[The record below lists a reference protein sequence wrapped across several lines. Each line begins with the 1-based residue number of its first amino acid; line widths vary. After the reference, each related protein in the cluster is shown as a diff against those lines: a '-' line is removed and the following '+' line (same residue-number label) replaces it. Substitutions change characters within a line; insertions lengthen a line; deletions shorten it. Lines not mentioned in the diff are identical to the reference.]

1 MTFDELVCKIYG
13 INFELDDPEGYSCA
27 MAAWQ
32 AATLAEREECAKVCD
47 SRYLGDNNR
56 EDLEAK
62 RCAAAIRARS
72 EKGEG

>member
-1 MTFDELVCKIYG
+1 MTFDEWVCKIYG

-32 AATLAEREECAKVCD
+32 AATRAEREECAKLVE
-47 SRYLGDNNR
+47 NR
-56 EDLEAK
+56 AEPGTLFTALHRAAK
-62 RCAAAIRARS
+62 AIRARS